1 MSFVSFVLVT
11 LISFNVFAGQIP
23 DFLKNPF
30 AATITSTLVTAESS
44 NAFNRGTVTLLPSR
58 KSVPLMERAVDFN
71 YSFRLRAEKKA
82 PLVFLIPGTGGTS
95 ESAGV
100 LLLAEQ
106 LFKMG
111 YHVVTVDNPFSWRF
125 AVAGSKSGLPGFT
138 PRDATDLYG
147 ALKKVNKALRTD
159 YGVQPQNFS
168 LVGYSLG
175 GLQSLFVN
183 EIDQQTRDFGF
194 KKVLIINPPANLLY
208 AVEKLDALADVKNQM
223 TANERQNV
231 SFKVQR
237 VTTAVTSGKVSLRDP
252 MQMDKIF
259 KQERF
264 TDKEMSYL
272 IGNEF
277 HDSLGGLIFSTQQV
291 HDSGILKIPA
301 TKYKRNARNAE
312 IAKISFSQYMNQF
325 LLPNL
330 KIRHGNDYTVEQLN
344 FDSSIFRFADS
355 IRAND
360 SLYLVTT
367 VDDLFSKPSDI
378 AWMQKQFGSR
388 ALILPFGGH
397 CGFFQVPAFQ
407 GQLKHIFAR

>member
-11 LISFNVFAGQIP
+11 LVSFNVFAGQIP

-44 NAFNRGTVTLLPSR
+44 SAFKRATVTLLPSR

-71 YSFRLRAEKKA
+71 YSFRLRVNKKA

-125 AVAGSKSGLPGFT
+125 AVAGSKSGLPGYT
-138 PRDATDLYG
+138 PRDAADIYG
-147 ALKKVNKALRTD
+147 AFKKVAKSLHND
-159 YGVQPQNFS
+159 YGIQPQGYS

-175 GLQSLFVN
+175 GLQSLFIS
-183 EIDQQTRDFGF
+183 EIDQQVKAFGF

-208 AVEKLDALADVKNQM
+208 AVERLDALADVKKQM
-223 TANERQNV
+223 TAKERQNV

-237 VTTAVTSGKVSLRDP
+237 VTSAVTSGKISLRDP

-264 TDKEMSYL
+264 TDLEMSYL

-277 HDSLGGLIFSTQQV
+277 HDSLGGIIFSTQQV
-291 HDSGILKIPA
+291 HDAGILKIPA

-312 IAKISFSQYMNQF
+312 IAKYSFSQYMNVF

-330 KIRHGNDYTVEQLN
+330 KRGHGNDYTVEQLN
-344 FDSSIFRFADS
+344 FESSIFRFADS
-355 IRAND
+355 IRTNE

-367 VDDLFSKPSDI
+367 VDDLFSKPADI
-378 AWMQKQFGSR
+378 AWMQKQFGAR
-388 ALILPFGGH
+388 AMILPFGGH
-397 CGFFQVPAFQ
+397 CGFFQLPAFQ
-407 GQLKHIFAR
+407 NQLKQIF